1 MHSFEH
7 LTTLAAADLLGKDV
21 RTIHRWVAAGL
32 LNPVMK
38 FPGQTGGYLFSRAE
52 VERAKGEQVSASR
65 PAARPSGRTA

>member
-32 LNPVMK
+32 LNPIMK

-52 VERAKGEQVSASR
+52 VERVKASVLK
-65 PAARPSGRTA
+65 AGS

>member
-52 VERAKGEQVSASR
+52 VERVKASVLK
-65 PAARPSGRTA
+65 AAS